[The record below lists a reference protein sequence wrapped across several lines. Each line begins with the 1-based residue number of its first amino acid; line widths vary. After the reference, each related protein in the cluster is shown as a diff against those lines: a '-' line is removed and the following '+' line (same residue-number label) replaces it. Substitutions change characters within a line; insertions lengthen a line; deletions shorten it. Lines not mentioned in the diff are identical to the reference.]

1 MSDQGS
7 GTEYPG
13 YPGEGGPAYGNVPAP
28 PTPSAALPA
37 PERPTSLGTAVML
50 MWAGAALVVV
60 STVLGYA
67 TGDNSKS
74 VVAEQMRDADPNVTQ
89 TEIDAA
95 YVFGIAFSVVFAILA
110 IGLWCWM
117 AWKNG
122 QGRSWAR
129 VVATVLGGLNIL
141 STIVGLAVASVMG
154 MPGASTAIGYGVGA
168 IQMILAI
175 VILVLLWQKSSTTY
189 YNAISERQV

>member
-1 MSDQGS
+1 MSDQDS

-13 YPGEGGPAYGNVPAP
+13 YPGEGGPAYGTVPAP
-28 PTPSAALPA
+28 PTPSAALP
-37 PERPTSLGTAVML
+37 PPDRPTSLRTAVML
-50 MWAGAALVVV
+50 MWAGAGLVVV
-60 STVLGYA
+60 STVLGYV
-67 TGDNSKS
+67 TGGNSKS
-74 VVAEQMRDADPNVTQ
+74 SVAEQMRDADPNVTQ
-89 TEIDAA
+89 SEIDAA
-95 YVFGIAFSVVFAILA
+95 YGFGIAFTVLFAILT

-129 VVATVLGGLNIL
+129 VVATVLGGLNIFA
-141 STIVGLAVASVMG
+141 TIVGLAVASVME

-168 IQMILAI
+168 IQLIMAI

-189 YNAISERQV
+189 YNAVSERQV

>member
-1 MSDQGS
+1 
-7 GTEYPG
+7 
-13 YPGEGGPAYGNVPAP
+13 
-28 PTPSAALPA
+28 
-37 PERPTSLGTAVML
+37 ML